1 MWYVMTEMQ
10 STTAED
16 NSSKLADI
24 YIYII
29 YSMILQRGNPT
40 IKPSEM
46 CGKDT
51 NW

>member
-24 YIYII
+24 YMYIL
-29 YSMILQRGNPT
+29 YILWFYNAVIQQ
-40 IKPSEM
+40 
-46 CGKDT
+46 
-51 NW
+51 